1 MVVAWHFISQ
11 ANLSRAKFLGICIV
25 FRRCLYTYL
34 PTYQRKLLFK
44 RFPMYIL
51 CTVNKSESI
60 TIYTYYLRYIWC
72 VPRGRIYRVFIFN
85 IFIYIFFLRLQTF
98 SISFRKYKYAFR
110 STVFMFKR
118 FLSMLVQIKANIL

>member
-11 ANLSRAKFLGICIV
+11 ENLSRAKFLGICIV

-60 TIYTYYLRYIWC
+60 IIYTYVLFDVYEF
-72 VPRGRIYRVFIFN
+72 VDEFIGFLSLYTFL
-85 IFIYIFFLRLQTF
+85 FIYFYLRLQRF

-118 FLSMLVQIKANIL
+118 FLSMLMQIKANIL